1 MGESYNGNYVEQYQ
15 KRMEELVKQSQYT
28 VDKIIANSSTASTL
42 DKIKAQSNL
51 NSNKSG
57 GSSVYIKK
65 PSTSSG
71 NFFQKA
77 SPYMQL
83 AGSALDT
90 VNSWIPEKSTAE
102 GAKGNVYTTANN
114 IYGKISD
121 AALSS
126 GNPYAMAAG
135 VAMKAGSALNK
146 GLSSITNGA
155 TSNDGMC
162 VCAGTKVFTS
172 TGKVVNIENLQQ
184 EAGIIGWNETTK
196 AIYPQNIDVIIEPR
210 QKECVEITLKS
221 GIVLRCSTDHP
232 ILSDNSPKAKYRTI
246 NNKRIAIRLWKF
258 RRADELKVGDFVGL
272 ANNIDYWGSLSIDK
286 AYLIGMLI
294 GDGSYTKGTSC
305 RIISADPET
314 WDYIESNNLGVI
326 NHCDDSRPEKYNTEI
341 RTYRIV
347 NGIELMKSV
356 GLAYQYGKSKTL
368 PKNLGDWD
376 KQSVCKLIAGLFDTD
391 GSISVNTEKKQYSIT
406 LYQSNRPLLEEVKIQ
421 LHKLGIFSTIN
432 TRKPAQYQL
441 GGRIINSNESYRL
454 EVRDINSVKIFY
466 KSIHLNIKRK
476 QDHLDSIY
484 QMIYT
489 KNSRENNQLS
499 GAKQSKIVSIVP
511 IGIQTVYNLQT
522 SNDHTYLA
530 NGIIT
535 HNTTVDSIL
544 ASDFLWADPISLI
557 ANLAGKKSHKLYTND
572 DTWASAGASYA
583 GSKSNY
589 DEASTKANK
598 KYSAFSTSARHKAND
613 QIDEANQQLF
623 KLTDIMD
630 KARDQFD
637 IRTAMSY
644 LNSLRYGNLIRGGY
658 QQDTSTAIGKNGMK
672 IKSLKNNIK
681 LVRQGSKVPKK
692 KASKVTYSEWV
703 QGIPKD
709 FINPN
714 YDLEGAFNAFPIEEL
729 ERWRYAINHL
739 DLPSDNPA
747 SINYK
752 DKEGNTP
759 NHLHSLVEL
768 PNGDYMFLKKFTET
782 LNPEVFYETRSYYDG
797 SNGLK
802 ETHDLI
808 FDGDR
813 YYYRKKTIPKHESG
827 GSIQKPI
834 NGSIISIIDP
844 TTIEDIEEFKD
855 GGSINVIPDGALHA
869 RLHHMEDAD
878 NLTKKGIPVVDNN
891 GEQQAEVEK
900 EEIILRLDL
909 TKKLEELEK
918 KYYNEETSKKEKEEL
933 ALEAGKLLS
942 DEILNNTQDN
952 TKQLL

>member
-1 MGESYNGNYVEQYQ
+1 MGESYNGNYLEQYYKQ
-15 KRMEELVKQSQYT
+15 MEELAKQAQLST
-28 VDKIIANSSTASTL
+28 DKVIANSSTASTL

-57 GSSVYIKK
+57 SSVYIKN

-135 VAMKAGSALNK
+135 VVMKAGSALNK

-155 TSNDGMC
+155 TSNDGM
-162 VCAGTKVFTS
+162 
-172 TGKVVNIENLQQ
+172 
-184 EAGIIGWNETTK
+184 
-196 AIYPQNIDVIIEPR
+196 
-210 QKECVEITLKS
+210 
-221 GIVLRCSTDHP
+221 
-232 ILSDNSPKAKYRTI
+232 
-246 NNKRIAIRLWKF
+246 
-258 RRADELKVGDFVGL
+258 
-272 ANNIDYWGSLSIDK
+272 
-286 AYLIGMLI
+286 
-294 GDGSYTKGTSC
+294 
-305 RIISADPET
+305 
-314 WDYIESNNLGVI
+314 
-326 NHCDDSRPEKYNTEI
+326 
-341 RTYRIV
+341 
-347 NGIELMKSV
+347 
-356 GLAYQYGKSKTL
+356 
-368 PKNLGDWD
+368 
-376 KQSVCKLIAGLFDTD
+376 
-391 GSISVNTEKKQYSIT
+391 
-406 LYQSNRPLLEEVKIQ
+406 
-421 LHKLGIFSTIN
+421 
-432 TRKPAQYQL
+432 
-441 GGRIINSNESYRL
+441 
-454 EVRDINSVKIFY
+454 
-466 KSIHLNIKRK
+466 
-476 QDHLDSIY
+476 
-484 QMIYT
+484 
-489 KNSRENNQLS
+489 
-499 GAKQSKIVSIVP
+499 
-511 IGIQTVYNLQT
+511 
-522 SNDHTYLA
+522 
-530 NGIIT
+530 
-535 HNTTVDSIL
+535 TTVDSIL
-544 ASDFLWADPISLI
+544 ASDFLWADPISLT

-572 DTWASAGASYA
+572 ETWASAEASYA

-644 LNSLRYGNLIRGGY
+644 LNSLRYGNLVRGGY

-672 IKSLKNNIK
+672 IKSLKNNIR

-703 QGIPKD
+703 QGVPKE

-729 ERWRYAINHL
+729 ERWKYAINHL

-759 NHLHSLVEL
+759 NHLRSLVEL

-855 GGSINVIPDGALHA
+855 GGSINVIPDGALHT
-869 RLHHMEDAD
+869 RLHHMENAD

-909 TKKLEELEK
+909 TKKLEELER